1 MQPIPLR
8 HMWPEDMVFV
18 IISTPHIYSAIC
30 QRTRE
35 EVTTPVCEKNVQ
47 ILTREN
53 LRAPRL

>member
-18 IISTPHIYSAIC
+18 IISTPHIYSDIC

-35 EVTTPVCEKNVQ
+35 EVTTPFVRKMF
-47 ILTREN
+47 RY
-53 LRAPRL
+53 